1 MTFIA
6 PVIQCFG
13 DANKDNA
20 LRDSGAELLRNTE
33 QICTRITVGG
43 EESDPAE
50 LFLYFLSIA
59 EFKHCERC

>member
-6 PVIQCFG
+6 PVIRRSG

-20 LRDSGAELLRNTE
+20 LRDSGAELLHNTE

-43 EESDPAE
+43 GYLDPAE
-50 LFLYFLSIA
+50 LFLYFMSIA
-59 EFKHCERC
+59 KFEH